1 MIIMKKYILL
11 AILFFAVCNTVL
23 SQERDSV
30 NKFPAIRSRSLQL
43 VSQLWLKSDNAAGL
57 AFSNVSKGSYTYFDR
72 NISNGDYH
80 RAQEGNSLKSLMFS
94 SERYDK
100 LNNKI
105 MVRGLFN
112 FSMIKE
118 GERSWSDVK
127 NTYNSNPYIYG
138 SSVKGDYET
147 QQFDLNLKLY
157 SKSTGKLNFGL
168 TLDYH
173 VSDISRQRDP
183 RSRSYLLDYSLI
195 PSLVFKLNNT
205 SKLGLDLYYRFDKE
219 KMPGLSTV
227 QTDPNLKYYTFSGL
241 ENAIGR
247 VGGYKGF
254 SRQFISDYIGSS
266 LQYSYDNEV
275 VKWLVSVGADMQW
288 QQTLGEK
295 KQSPG
300 SYNSFNYRFMSNL
313 IVNSGNF
320 LHNIYLNAK
329 LYDGGANEF
338 RQNLVSEKDPET
350 GVITERWITV
360 YTYKN
365 RVINKLS
372 EISVNWNIYSL
383 SDDGNYYRWSA
394 GIIGGYNNFSNN
406 YYLPK
411 SEFGAGRLN
420 FGVNGS
426 YLILKRDNRE
436 LEFEGVFKAVLKTDS
451 YLITSTQNEI
461 TENIMKPDL
470 EYFNMNTFNI
480 MGSLK
485 YSFPLKFFKSSKIS
499 GFARIYGGNLFAG
512 NSLNRSSAGLA
523 IGILTF

>member
-1 MIIMKKYILL
+1 MKRYIL
-11 AILFFAVCNTVL
+11 AILLFAVCNSVF
-23 SQERDSV
+23 SQDRDTINS
-30 NKFPAIRSRSLQL
+30 FPGIQSRSLE
-43 VSQLWLKSDNAAGL
+43 VASQLWLKSDNAAGL
-57 AFSNVSKGSYTYFDR
+57 AFSNVSRGSFTYFDR
-72 NISNGDYH
+72 NVSNGDYH
-80 RAQEGNSLKSLMFS
+80 RAQEGSSLKSLMFS

-100 LNNKI
+100 LSKNV

-112 FSMIKE
+112 FSIIKE
-118 GERSWSDVK
+118 GDRAWSDVK

-138 SSVKGDYET
+138 SSVKGNYET

-157 SKSTGKLNFGL
+157 SRSSGKVNFGV

-195 PSLVFKLNNT
+195 PSLVYNLNKT

-247 VGGYKGF
+247 IGGYKGF
-254 SRQFISDYIGSS
+254 SRQFISDFVGSS
-266 LQYSYDNEV
+266 LQYSYEKGN
-275 VKWLVSVGADMQW
+275 VKWLISAGVDMQW
-288 QQTLGEK
+288 QETLGDK

-300 SYNSFNYRFMSNL
+300 SYNSFNYRLMSNL
-313 IVNSGNF
+313 IMIKGNY
-320 LHNIYLNAK
+320 LHNIFINSK
-329 LYDGGANEF
+329 IYDGGANEF
-338 RQNLVSEKDPET
+338 RQNLVSEKNPET

-372 EISVNWNIYSL
+372 EISAKWKIYSL
-383 SDDGNYYRWSA
+383 SDNGRGYKWSA
-394 GIIGGYNNFSNN
+394 GIFGGFNNFSNN

-411 SEFGAGRLN
+411 SEFGASRVN
-420 FGVNGS
+420 FGLEGS
-426 YLILKRDNRE
+426 YCFLKRGDRVV
-436 LEFEGVFKAVLKTDS
+436 EFEGVLNTQLKTDS
-451 YLITSTQNEI
+451 YLITTTQNEI
-461 TENIMKPDL
+461 TENILIPDH
-470 EYFNMNTFNI
+470 EYYNMNTLNI
-480 MGSLK
+480 WGSLK
-485 YSFPLKFFKSSKIS
+485 YSFPLKFIKSSKIS
-499 GFARIYGGNLFAG
+499 GFARIYGGNIFAG
-512 NSLNRSSAGLA
+512 NSINRNSAGLA